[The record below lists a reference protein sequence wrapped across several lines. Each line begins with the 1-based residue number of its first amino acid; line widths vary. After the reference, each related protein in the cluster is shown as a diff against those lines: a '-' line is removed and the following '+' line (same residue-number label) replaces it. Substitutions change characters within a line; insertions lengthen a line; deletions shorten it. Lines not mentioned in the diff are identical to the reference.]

1 MKTKTPKPQPAQS
14 APVAAAA
21 PVILLDA
28 AAATERLDTIIQKL
42 DGIAVAIAEGT
53 ARADARADAADQR
66 AKELRAEF
74 EDQVKADRKIFDDLR
89 NTNAK
94 RDRGLEETFAA
105 ALPGI
110 LKPRGVTIAPR
121 QVRTRVR
128 NTNHSAE
135 FDIVAANGEV
145 VYIGEVKL
153 HLTFRDVL
161 RFHDALLRFRGEFP
175 QHAKK
180 RLHGMVAGMLVDDSA
195 VLRARRFGFYILQ
208 MSGGQI
214 YPDTPKNFRPR
225 AY

>member
-1 MKTKTPKPQPAQS
+1 MKTKPAKTKPAQS

-21 PVILLDA
+21 PATIIVDA
-28 AAATERLDTIIQKL
+28 AAVERFADIFSRKLDTIIATL
-42 DGIAVAIAEGT
+42 AESN
-53 ARADARADAADQR
+53 ARADERLAALEEQN
-66 AKELRAEF
+66 KT
-74 EDQVKADRKIFDDLR
+74 DRETFKDLR